1 MKLKIGPN
9 IDENRVRLDFKSTP
23 DKPKNTPSYIIL
35 SDKADEFV
43 KKYNKQDKK
52 LKAVTF
58 IAAFS
63 CGFGA
68 FLTAKEHKNLVAK
81 NKFFPAGIGVIV
93 GGLVGALIS
102 SVVSYKMKNDL
113 MDKYKVLPYSKN

>member
-52 LKAVTF
+52 LKAATF

-93 GGLVGALIS
+93 GGFVGALIS